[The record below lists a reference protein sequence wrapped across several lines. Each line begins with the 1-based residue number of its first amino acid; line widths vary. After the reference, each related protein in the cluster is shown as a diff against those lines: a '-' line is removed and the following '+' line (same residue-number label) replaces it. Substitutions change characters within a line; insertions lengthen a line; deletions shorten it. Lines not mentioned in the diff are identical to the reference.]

1 MIEDK
6 IVDKD
11 NVSIVERYK
20 VIDVIK
26 GYGICLM
33 VCGHSGAPFT
43 NWIYLFHMALFFIA
57 SGYLWNE
64 RNAVTKKNVVQ
75 YVKRKAKSLWLPF
88 VLINLF
94 FTVTQNFFLKIGIY
108 STDAGASVLPVTP
121 LDTSAAIKK
130 VLGNIIFSGG
140 SQLAGATW
148 FLRSLFCITIV
159 NVVITYLLKNIISK
173 KTYVFIAMV
182 VAAIGMQ
189 LVNNNVSSI
198 SLLVEKIGLQSFFAG
213 YFAYLIGM
221 ILKNTMYMQFVKRHK
236 LVCFLISGG
245 GGLLLL
251 NFIGK
256 IQLNVGH
263 VENVAFFALSSLL
276 GWILVYIV
284 SINSKWIA
292 SCVEYIG
299 KHSVWI
305 LGLHFLSFKIVT
317 MVYLKIVPE
326 SKATLAAYPVVYE
339 NNMLWIAYTLVGI
352 ITPLLVRYIW
362 HKLFSFLK
370 SMEIYRNNA

>member
-6 IVDKD
+6 IVDKG

-64 RNAVTKKNVVQ
+64 RNAETKKNVVQ
-75 YVKRKAKSLWLPF
+75 YVKRKVKSLWLPF
-88 VLINLF
+88 VLINVF

-108 STDAGASVLPVTP
+108 STDAGASVLPVIS
-121 LDTSAAIKK
+121 LDTSATIKK
-130 VLGNIIFSGG
+130 VIGNIIFSGG

-148 FLRSLFCITIV
+148 FLRSLFCITII
-159 NVVITYLLKNIISK
+159 NAIITYLLKDIISK
-173 KTYVFIAMV
+173 KRMLFIVIV
-182 VAAIGMQ
+182 VTAIGMQ
-189 LVNNNVSSI
+189 LVNNDVRPI
-198 SLLVEKIGLQSFFAG
+198 SLLLEKIGLQSFFAG

-221 ILKNTMYMQFVKRHK
+221 ILRDTTSMRFVKRHV
-236 LVCFLISGG
+236 LVCFLLSGG
-245 GGLLLL
+245 GLFLL
-251 NFIGK
+251 NFVGK

-263 VENVAFFALSSLL
+263 IENVAFFALSSIL
-276 GWILVYIV
+276 GWTLVYIV

-317 MVYLKIVPE
+317 MVYLMIVPE
-326 SKATLAAYPVVYE
+326 SKVTLAAYPVVYE

-352 ITPLLVRYIW
+352 IAPLLVGYIW
-362 HKLFSFLK
+362 HKLFAFYK
-370 SMEIYRNNA
+370 KATCKNNT